1 MTVQLFWKG
10 AWVQCWLYKVLV
22 RADLVMKSSEKV
34 RLLIFS
40 HNQLWLALWL
50 PQSTLARGHS
60 SSTFAAHRALWVVL
74 CYNRF
79 VKRNHCKCTREKNG
93 RKCTRNPCKC
103 KRERK
108 WKKMYM
114 KTLQIYEKKMEKYV
128 KNPFKCTR
136 RINEI
141 VQETGSQSC
150 AALGLPASARL
161 FVAALLFSAKKWW
174 ECEFQQHSQT
184 SRLVVPL
191 LYKIQSTTNWRET
204 LPGFRASCVKSR
216 KFFSQQKWN

>member
-1 MTVQLFWKG
+1 
-10 AWVQCWLYKVLV
+10 
-22 RADLVMKSSEKV
+22 MKSLEKV

-40 HNQLWLALWL
+40 HNQRWLALWL

-60 SSTFAAHRALWVVL
+60 SSTFAAHCDLCCSLVVLL
-74 CYNRF
+74 CYNLF
-79 VKRNHCKCTREKNG
+79 VANVSEKTGRECTRS
-93 RKCTRNPCKC
+93 PCKC

-114 KTLQIYEKKMEKYV
+114 KTLQMYEKKMEKYV

-150 AALGLPASARL
+150 AALGLTASARL
-161 FVAALLFSAKKWW
+161 FVAALLFSAKK
-174 ECEFQQHSQT
+174 
-184 SRLVVPL
+184 
-191 LYKIQSTTNWRET
+191 
-204 LPGFRASCVKSR
+204 
-216 KFFSQQKWN
+216 